1 MFFQDAQIAR
11 NGTHSAIRKVED
23 VMLNNDFEVA
33 NLIKI
38 ALLEDAPYG
47 DVTTESLEIRG
58 NGSGIF
64 LAKEDFVLCGF
75 TIASKVFKYI
85 QNDVRVIS
93 KYQDGNFI
101 RKGMQFGIVKGNL
114 DTLLFGERTAL
125 NFLQRLSGI
134 ATRTKWAV
142 NLLRGTKA
150 TLLDTRKTTPLLRN
164 LEKYAVRVGG
174 GTNHRMGLSDAILI
188 KDNHIECMGSVTE
201 AIKKAK
207 KYNPFKKVE
216 VEVKNL
222 KEFEEAL
229 KCKPDIILLDNFSLE
244 DIRKAVK
251 LKPRDIP
258 LEASGGITL
267 ENLQSVAKCGVDFIS
282 MGSLTHTV
290 KSIDISF
297 EIKRV

>member
-1 MFFQDAQIAR
+1 MFFQDAQTAR
-11 NGTHSAIRKVED
+11 SGTLSAIRKVEE
-23 VMLNNDFEVA
+23 VMLNNDFEFD

-38 ALLEDAPYG
+38 ALEEDAPYG

-58 NGSGIF
+58 NGKGVF

-75 TIASKVFKYI
+75 NIASKVFKYI
-85 QNDVRVIS
+85 QKDAKVFS
-93 KYQDGNFI
+93 KYKDGNFI
-101 RKGMQFGIVKGNL
+101 KKGMQFGFVEGHL
-114 DTLLFGERTAL
+114 DTLLLGERTAL

-142 NLLRGTKA
+142 NILRGTKA
-150 TLLDTRKTTPLLRN
+150 TLLDTRKTTPLFRN

-244 DIRKAVK
+244 DIKKAVK
-251 LKPRDIP
+251 LKSKDIP

-267 ENLQSVAKCGVDFIS
+267 ENLSSVAKCGVDFIS

-290 KSIDISF
+290 KAIDISF
-297 EIKRV
+297 EIKRI